1 MLLQILLGGFAAVGV
16 ICKLVLES
24 REVALPTIR
33 IRLSS
38 LTTRLPGR
46 KLRASRT
53 QHPPPHFEPGS
64 FRDPDTRV
72 FRHNGA
78 IFRCLSRRALDDW
91 NRLATSDFYGRLV
104 REGAVVATEQVEDL
118 SALPQLDSKWAA
130 VLKHET
136 VPFISYPYEWPFGML
151 KDAALLQLNLTLAA
165 LDDGMTLKDAT
176 PYNIQWFGTKPRFI
190 DLGSFTAY
198 EPGEPWAGYRQFC
211 NQFLYP
217 LFLPRPSRMF
227 RIMRGYVDASRVS
240 EADHCRALLSSRDYF
255 RPGVLTHVYLHAKTQ
270 SRYEDSDRDVRQ
282 ELRSSG
288 FGAALIKNNIQRLR
302 RIVERLTWNPDR
314 STWFEY
320 TREHSYEDEDLR
332 RKSDFVR
339 RVLASRRW
347 SLVWDIDCN
356 TGTYSRLAAKH
367 SAYVLALDADHLAV
381 DRMYEALKREGND
394 TTLPLLADVAD
405 PSPGLGWRGVERH
418 PLGDRGSPDLI
429 LCLALIHHLVI
440 GRHIPTAD
448 FVEWWAGFGADVV
461 IKFVGHGDPMVDK
474 LLRNRTGQNIEYSA
488 DALERA
494 LARHFTSVT
503 HEPLASGTRTLYY
516 AQTPHRC

>member
-1 MLLQILLGGFAAVGV
+1 M
-16 ICKLVLES
+16 
-24 REVALPTIR
+24 
-33 IRLSS
+33 SS
-38 LTTRLPGR
+38 PN
-46 KLRASRT
+46 
-53 QHPPPHFEPGS
+53 FDPGS
-64 FRDPDTRV
+64 FRDSNTRV

-78 IFRCLSRRALDDW
+78 IFRGLSRRALDDW
-91 NRLATSDFYGRLV
+91 NRLAASDFYGRLV
-104 REGAVVATEQVEDL
+104 REGAVVATEQVEDA
-118 SALPQLDSKWAA
+118 SALPQVDSKWAA

-190 DLGSFTAY
+190 DLGSFTEY
-198 EPGEPWAGYRQFC
+198 EPGEPWVGYRQFC
-211 NQFLYP
+211 TQFLYP
-217 LFLPRPSRMF
+217 LFLQAYKDVPYHAWL
-227 RIMRGYVDASRVS
+227 RGRLEGI
-240 EADHCRALLSSRDYF
+240 EADHCRALFSTRDYL
-255 RPGVLTHVYLHAKTQ
+255 RPGVLTHVYLQAKAQ

-282 ELRSSG
+282 DLRAAG

-314 STWFEY
+314 STWSEY
-320 TREHSYEDEDLR
+320 TREHSYKDDDLR

-347 SLVWDIDCN
+347 SLVWDIGCN
-356 TGTYSRLAAKH
+356 TGIYSRLAAEH

-381 DRMYEALKREGND
+381 DRMYAALRNEESFSI
-394 TTLPLLADVAD
+394 LPLLVNVAD
-405 PSPGLGWRGVERH
+405 PSPSLGWRGVER
-418 PLGDRGSPDLI
+418 PALGDRGSPDLI

-440 GRHIPTAD
+440 GRNIPIAD
-448 FVEWWAGFGADVV
+448 FVEWLAGLGANVV
-461 IKFVGHGDPMVDK
+461 IEFVGHGDPMVDR

-488 DALERA
+488 DALEFA

-503 HEPLASGTRTLYY
+503 HEPRESGTRTLYY
-516 AQTPHRC
+516 AQTPQRR